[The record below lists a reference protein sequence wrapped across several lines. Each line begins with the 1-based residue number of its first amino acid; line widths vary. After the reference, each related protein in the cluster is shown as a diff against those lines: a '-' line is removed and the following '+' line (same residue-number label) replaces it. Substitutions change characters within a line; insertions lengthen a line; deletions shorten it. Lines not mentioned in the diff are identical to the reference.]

1 MIRKDIKPSVSD
13 DHALK
18 LVETRTEE
26 SHSDIMQKFDK
37 LSEEIGERTDRK
49 RREKYQNSKDERVMQ
64 VIMVGGFVLL
74 IALVSFVITCKN
86 SSLKKDED
94 EDD

>member
-1 MIRKDIKPSVSD
+1 
-13 DHALK
+13 
-18 LVETRTEE
+18 
-26 SHSDIMQKFDK
+26 
-37 LSEEIGERTDRK
+37 
-49 RREKYQNSKDERVMQ
+49 
-64 VIMVGGFVLL
+64 MVGGVVLL